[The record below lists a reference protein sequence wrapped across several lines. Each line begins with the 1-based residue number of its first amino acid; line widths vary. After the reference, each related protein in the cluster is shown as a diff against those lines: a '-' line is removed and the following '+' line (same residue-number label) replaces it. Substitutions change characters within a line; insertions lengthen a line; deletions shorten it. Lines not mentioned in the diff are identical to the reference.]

1 VDTLLSA
8 FYGQDH
14 LDAVWTPNDAIAMG
28 VISSRKGVGYGS
40 AQQAMPVVTGQDADI
55 QNVKNIVRG
64 DQTSTVF
71 KDTRKLASVTAEMVD
86 NALGGKQV
94 PINDTKS
101 YNNGVKIVPTYLVK
115 PILVDKANYQSELV
129 TSGYY
134 TQAQIK

>member
-1 VDTLLSA
+1 
-8 FYGQDH
+8 
-14 LDAVWTPNDAIAMG
+14 
-28 VISSRKGVGYGS
+28 
-40 AQQAMPVVTGQDADI
+40 MPVVTGQDADI

-86 NALGGKQV
+86 NALSGKQV

-101 YNNGVKIVPTYLVK
+101 YNNGAKIVPTYLVK